1 MFLPSQQSQLKKKKI
16 LVICKHTIDSKCLER
31 KKKKKSQKR
40 LRRKKKRKRA
50 RASAWRHTHVV
61 GRSKRAAIPLPTV
74 TLWEQD

>member
-31 KKKKKSQKR
+31 KKKKSQKR